1 VNIQTS
7 DEVESASEVNEVNAL
22 FMETT
27 GSREKLH
34 YHNGEQNSQV
44 RGVISWRDREYDI
57 DKFRSMIKDEPDNWM
72 KKTMIMELLC
82 QYVYEMEPEISISKL
97 GEGRLT

>member
-7 DEVESASEVNEVNAL
+7 DKVESAPEVNEVNAL

-27 GSREKLH
+27 GSREKLPSH
-34 YHNGEQNSQV
+34 YGEKKRKV
-44 RGVISWRDREYDI
+44 RGVISWRDLEYDI
-57 DKFRSMIKDEPDNWM
+57 DEFRSMIQDEPDSWM

-82 QYVYEMEPEISISKL
+82 QYVYELEPEISISTR
-97 GEGRLT
+97 GGGD